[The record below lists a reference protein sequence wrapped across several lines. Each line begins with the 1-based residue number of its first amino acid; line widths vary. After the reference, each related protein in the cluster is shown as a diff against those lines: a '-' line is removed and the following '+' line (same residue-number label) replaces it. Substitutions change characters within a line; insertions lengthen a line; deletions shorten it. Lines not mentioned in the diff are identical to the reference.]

1 MNIPV
6 LREILATGS
15 DIDGWDQ
22 FKDTICGEA
31 LIEDLS
37 HQSGPGAHGA
47 F

>member
-22 FKDTICGEA
+22 FKGTICREA
-31 LIEDLS
+31 LIEDPA
-37 HQSGPGAHGA
+37 HQSGPGPHGA